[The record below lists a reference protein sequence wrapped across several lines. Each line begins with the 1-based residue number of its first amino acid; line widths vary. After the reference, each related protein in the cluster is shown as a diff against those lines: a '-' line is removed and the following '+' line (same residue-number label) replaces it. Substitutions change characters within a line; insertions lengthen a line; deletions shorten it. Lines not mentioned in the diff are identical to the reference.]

1 MADIKVGALLSL
13 KDNFSKEIK
22 SAGACTQNFASTAMS
37 AVSKV
42 DKAFSGFKS
51 KLGALGVSLSLG
63 AAGNQIVDIDAKMM
77 RLGVQAD
84 VSNKKVNELKNKI
97 YETALAPDIKI
108 GTDELTAALDS
119 VIERT
124 GDLDFAEGNLR
135 AMGLAIQATG
145 ASGQDI
151 GGLFAEFQKMGLG
164 ASEALKALDTLTVQG
179 KQGAF
184 TLQNLSSL
192 GPRTISAY
200 TATGRSGADALREM
214 GAALQVIRM
223 GTGSSEQAATA
234 FEAVMRN
241 ITSPDKQEKL
251 EKLGVK
257 VKDQSGNFKS
267 IVDIMQEIVEE
278 SDGSTEILGQVFDA
292 EAMRAFNFAIG
303 EYKRTG
309 AVTSLKKFN
318 DIMGDGATI
327 QKDSARNAGTMAANL
342 KNLQTS
348 FLKFADTNLAKPL
361 ERLNDLLQYL
371 SEKPER
377 LTTVFT
383 VIKKGLASIV
393 AIKGVAKVANLVGS
407 ISSGLK
413 NFQAGK
419 MEIGFGGGA
428 ANGMPVFV
436 TNMGQGGMG
445 AAGGFDMKKNASG
458 GAKQTLGGIME
469 ANSKTFKSGAIQ
481 AGALMVITTAVS
493 KTLGAADAIRDINAN
508 KNLTDNE
515 KSKAKGGAV
524 GDAVG
529 TVIGTGAGVA
539 AGAWAAGAAGAK
551 LGAML
556 GTVIA
561 PGIGTAI
568 GGVLGMAGGAIGGF
582 FAGKAGKW
590 IGEKVGGLFG
600 KKDKVIPNS
609 TAVKEEFDQVKKLQ
623 AGPQTAKLEGQAG
636 IDFNMHLYD
645 ERTEITSTVRHN
657 TAPFAFNTGRV
668 VEARGAY

>member
-1 MADIKVGALLSL
+1 MADIKVGARLSL

-42 DKAFSGFKS
+42 DKAFSGFKT

-63 AAGNQIVDIDAKMM
+63 AAGNQIIDIDAQLTRMGMTADASAEQVNRLKQKIFEAAQDPNIKMDPSQIIEALDVVM
-77 RLGVQAD
+77 EKTGDLRYVDDNIKNIAVALQASGAAGVEIGDVFSEFQKKAFKASEISSLMDDLVKQGDQGEYTFAKFAKTGKAVLSSYSTIGNSVEDVKKLNAVMQVLVAD
-84 VSNKKVNELKNKI
+84 TKNE
-97 YETALAPDIKI
+97 ELAA
-108 GTDELTAALDS
+108 TALDS
-119 VIERT
+119 VI
-124 GDLDFAEGNLR
+124 AE
-135 AMGLAIQATG
+135 
-145 ASGQDI
+145 
-151 GGLFAEFQKMGLG
+151 
-164 ASEALKALDTLTVQG
+164 
-179 KQGAF
+179 
-184 TLQNLSSL
+184 LSD
-192 GPRTISAY
+192 PK
-200 TATGRSGADALREM
+200 
-214 GAALQVIRM
+214 
-223 GTGSSEQAATA
+223 
-234 FEAVMRN
+234 
-241 ITSPDKQEKL
+241 KQEKL
-251 EKLGVK
+251 GLIGVS
-257 VKDQSGNFKS
+257 VRDSEGNFRDLA
-267 IVDIMQEIVEE
+267 DIMADVLAVAEKEGNI
-278 SDGSTEILGQVFDA
+278 DFLGEVFGMTSMKA
-292 EAMRAFNFAIG
+292 VRAFQNYG
-303 EYKRTG
+303 KNYKKLTEDLGDTTG
-309 AVTSLKKFN
+309 ALEAK
-318 DIMGDGATI
+318 
-327 QKDSARNAGTMAANL
+327 SARMAGTMKANL
-342 KNLQTS
+342 QNLQTS

-361 ERLNDLLQYL
+361 ENLNNLLSYL

-377 LTTVFT
+377 MTSVFNA
-383 VIKKGLASIV
+383 IKKGVLSIV

-445 AAGGFDMKKNASG
+445 AAGGFDMKKIASG

-551 LGAML
+551 LGSML